1 MFTIKDKKKVEDIQ
15 TPTAKKNIIT
25 RHQKFG
31 QYITVNGCN
40 GSSNL
45 GQLTVAVANA
55 IRDRV
60 PNAFVDCP
68 YALFADVEGSAQVI
82 LHADYRIVFDG
93 CKSRCLTKALEG
105 LGVNVTL
112 SYAMDEDFGFE
123 KIPQPATYSQEQV
136 QIVVDKVL
144 SDLREKGLIKEK
156 FSQEET
162 KKHFSYDQKN

>member
-1 MFTIKDKKKVEDIQ
+1 MITIKNKKPVEEIKTD
-15 TPTAKKNIIT
+15 TARKNIIN
-25 RHQKFG
+25 RRAKFG
-31 QYITVNGCN
+31 KYITANGCN

-68 YALFADVEGSAQVI
+68 FALFSDVEGPAQVI

-93 CKSRCLTKALEG
+93 CKSRCLTKALNG
-105 LGVNVTL
+105 IGAKVTL

-123 KIPQPATYSQEQV
+123 KLSQPAKYTDEQV
-136 QIVVDKVL
+136 EIVVNKVI
-144 SDLREKGLIKEK
+144 SDLEKKGLLKKEAVK
-156 FSQEET
+156 
-162 KKHFSYDQKN
+162 D